1 MTVIAL
7 ASAKG
12 SPGVT
17 TTALALAWAWPE
29 AAAGRC
35 VLVVDADMAGGD
47 IASGYLQGAVPAERG
62 LLSLAAEHA
71 TDLRDR
77 LWDHL
82 VSLDGD
88 QTRVVL
94 TGITDRSQARSLAPQ
109 WSSLAEALVGL
120 ADAEP
125 PVDVLVDLG
134 RLGTIGEATP
144 LLERADL
151 LLLGLR
157 SNLTGAAATRSV
169 VSGLAQAHGDSYAH
183 SRHVAAVVIGAGRP
197 YSVSEIADA
206 IDAPVVTSI
215 AWDPVNAEVLSAGR
229 PGGWRFSRSALM
241 RSAGGAARDLLGY
254 LATAAGTPSN
264 NEPNLHAAVGS
275 GGRWRDG

>member
-29 AAAGRC
+29 AAAGRR

-47 IASGYLQGAVPAERG
+47 VSTGYLQGAVPAERG
-62 LLSLAAEHA
+62 LLSLAAER
-71 TDLRDR
+71 TSDLSDR

-82 VSLDGD
+82 VSLDD
-88 QTRVVL
+88 EQKRLVL
-94 TGITDRSQARSLAPQ
+94 TGITDRSQARALAPQ
-109 WSSLAEALVGL
+109 WSPLAEALAAL

-134 RLGTIGEATP
+134 RLGTMGEATP
-144 LLERADL
+144 LLEQVDL

-157 SNLTGAAATRSV
+157 STLTAAAATRSV
-169 VSGLAQAHGDSYAH
+169 VSWLAQAPGGASLQPG
-183 SRHVAAVVIGAGRP
+183 HVGAVVIGVGRP
-197 YSVSEIADA
+197 YSVSEITEALGV
-206 IDAPVVTSI
+206 PVVTSI
-215 AWDPVNAEVLSAGR
+215 AWDPVNAEVLSAGS

-241 RSAGGAARDLLGY
+241 RSAGGAAWDLLDF
-254 LATAAGTPSN
+254 LNTATAATDD
-264 NEPNLHAAVGS
+264 EPHLHAAVSS
-275 GGRWRDG
+275 GGRWRHG

>member
-29 AAAGRC
+29 AATGRG

-47 IASGYLQGAVPAERG
+47 IATGYLQAAVPAERG
-62 LLSLAAEHA
+62 LLSLAAER
-71 TDLRDR
+71 TSDLSDR

-88 QTRVVL
+88 QTRLVL
-94 TGITDRSQARSLAPQ
+94 TGITDRSQARAVAPQ
-109 WSSLAEALVGL
+109 WSPLAEALAAL
-120 ADAEP
+120 ADGEP
-125 PVDVLVDLG
+125 RVDVFVDLG

-157 SNLTGAAATRSV
+157 STLTAAAATRSV
-169 VSGLAQAHGDSYAH
+169 VSWLAQAPGDTSLH
-183 SRHVAAVVIGAGRP
+183 PRHVGAVVIGAGRP
-197 YSVSEIADA
+197 YSVSEITDA
-206 IDAPVVTSI
+206 LGLQVVTSI
-215 AWDPVNAEVLSAGR
+215 AWDPVNAEVLSAGS

-241 RSAGGAARDLLGY
+241 RSAGGAARDLFGFLHSAPA
-254 LATAAGTPSN
+254 ATDDDPH
-264 NEPNLHAAVGS
+264 LHAAVSS
-275 GGRWRDG
+275 GRRWRHG